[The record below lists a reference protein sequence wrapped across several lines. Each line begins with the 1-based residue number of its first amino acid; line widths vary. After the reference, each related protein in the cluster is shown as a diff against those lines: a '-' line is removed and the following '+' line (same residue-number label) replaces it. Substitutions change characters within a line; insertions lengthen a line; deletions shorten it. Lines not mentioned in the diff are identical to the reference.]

1 VLPRGKKNNRSRQTK
16 GIENQFHE
24 IIAEKFPYLKREMD
38 IQVQEAFRMLNRH
51 DQKKNLPMSYYGQTV
66 KSTEQRTLKCAREKH
81 QLIIRENPSE

>member
-1 VLPRGKKNNRSRQTK
+1 
-16 GIENQFHE
+16 
-24 IIAEKFPYLKREMD
+24 MD